1 LTLEIVTPDRA
12 MAHEEVDEVQLPG
25 AEGYLGILP
34 GHTPLLTSLTVGQ
47 VWYRKGTEKFY
58 LSIAYG
64 FAEVLPD
71 RVRLLATIA
80 EHANEIDLTRAEQ
93 EKKRA
98 EELIQAARSG
108 NADID
113 MERARVSLMKAM
125 IRIQVATK
133 TRVRN

>member
-1 LTLEIVTPDRA
+1 
-12 MAHEEVDEVQLPG
+12 M
-25 AEGYLGILP
+25 
-34 GHTPLLTSLTVGQ
+34 
-47 VWYRKGTEKFY
+47 
-58 LSIAYG
+58 
-64 FAEVLPD
+64 
-71 RVRLLATIA
+71 IA
-80 EHANEIDLTRAEQ
+80 ERADEIDLTRAEE

-133 TRVRN
+133 AKVRN